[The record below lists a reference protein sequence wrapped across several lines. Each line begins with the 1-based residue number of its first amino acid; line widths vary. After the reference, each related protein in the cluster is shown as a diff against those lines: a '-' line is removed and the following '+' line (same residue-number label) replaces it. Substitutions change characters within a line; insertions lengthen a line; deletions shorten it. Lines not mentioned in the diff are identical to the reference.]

1 MFKSTAESRLNA
13 YQFSLRQ
20 LFLWMHIVAVVCSA
34 FAGIGQILA
43 GNYQEFRVLFTA
55 LTIALASVCALGCG
69 AALEGKRATIFPI
82 AGLVL
87 TLLGTLMLLYLIWL
101 EKPLQSSLEW
111 FYRWTTVFC
120 IMAVACS
127 HISLLSIARLSKRY
141 RWAIFLAVIS
151 ILTVASLFSA
161 LFMTPDPQKFWSG
174 FFSIIAVAAIVDAA
188 MSVLIPIFHLLSY
201 REMKDLDS
209 GDESRLEAIDA
220 QIAQLE
226 GRLADLRQLR
236 MENTYDDEPLE
247 SGVLAR

>member
-20 LFLWMHIVAVVCSA
+20 LFLWMHIVAVACSA
-34 FAGIGQILA
+34 FAGVVHILA
-43 GNYQEFRVLFTA
+43 GNYQELRVLFTA
-55 LTIALASVCALGCG
+55 MTIALASVCALGCG
-69 AALEGKRATIFPI
+69 AALEGKRAKIFPV

-87 TLLGTLMLLYLIWL
+87 TLLGTLMALYSIWL
-101 EKPLQSSLEW
+101 DRSLHGSIKW
-111 FYRWTTVFC
+111 FDQWTMVIW

-141 RWAIFLAVIS
+141 RWAIFLAVFS
-151 ILTVASLFSA
+151 ILTVAWFMSLFVM
-161 LFMTPDPQKFWSG
+161 LPERTKFG
-174 FFSIIAVAAIVDAA
+174 NEFFRIIAVAAIVDAA

-201 REMKDLDS
+201 RELKDLDS
-209 GDESRLEAIDA
+209 GDGSRLEAIDA

-236 MENTYDDEPLE
+236 LENTYDDEPL
-247 SGVLAR
+247 